1 MRKTAFVV
9 VVVLAVLAAVS
20 CQDNLTGPS
29 ATSRAPAVTSSPAPA
44 VTTCPATIEVRA
56 LMGTW
61 HATKAEAWRMVANGG
76 GFTEVAGSRRDLVAE
91 GGTVTL
97 VLEPNS
103 QTLGR
108 AIPDGKYTLAVTMPG
123 ATPGVDSGFW
133 FYTEFHGRPQID
145 IYPSSIPDPEY
156 GEIMGFYV
164 ALSDNTLTFWDSG
177 RTFLPFDF
185 GWNPYETALYLVF
198 TRK

>member
-29 ATSRAPAVTSSPAPA
+29 ATSPAPAVTSSSAPA
-44 VTTCPATIEVRA
+44 VTTSIEVRA

-61 HATKAEAWRMVANGG
+61 HATKAEAWRMVANKG
-76 GFTEVAGSRRDLVAE
+76 GFAEVAGSRRDLVAE

-108 AIPDGKYTLAVTMPG
+108 AIPDGKYTIAVTMPG
-123 ATPGVDSGFW
+123 ATPGADSGFW
-133 FYTEFHGRPQID
+133 FYNKSHGRPQID

-156 GEIMGFYV
+156 GDIMGFYV

-177 RTFLPFDF
+177 QTFLPFDF

>member
-9 VVVLAVLAAVS
+9 VFALAVLAAVS

-29 ATSRAPAVTSSPAPA
+29 ANSRAPAVTASPKPE
-44 VTTCPATIEVRA
+44 VTTSIKVEA

-61 HATKAEAWRMVANGG
+61 QATKAEAWRMVANGG

-103 QTLGR
+103 QTLGG
-108 AIPDGKYTLAVTMPG
+108 AIPDGKYTIAVTMPG
-123 ATPGVDSGFW
+123 ATPGADSGFW
-133 FYTEFHGRPQID
+133 FYTEYNGRPQID

-177 RTFLPFDF
+177 QTFLPFDF
-185 GWNPYETALYLVF
+185 GWIPYETELYLVF